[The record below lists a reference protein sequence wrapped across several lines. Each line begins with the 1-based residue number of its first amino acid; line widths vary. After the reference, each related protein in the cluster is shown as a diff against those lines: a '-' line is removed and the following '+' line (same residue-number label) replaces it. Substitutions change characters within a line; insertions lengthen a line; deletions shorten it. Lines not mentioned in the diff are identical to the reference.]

1 MVKQSQQ
8 LGQENIT
15 KLIIRFS
22 LPAII
27 GMMVNALYNV
37 VDRIFVGNGVGS
49 LAIAGITVVFPLMLV
64 MLASTML
71 IGIGASTLISIR
83 LGQQKEQEAQTIM
96 GNAVVLMILLS
107 SVITIAGLIFIEPI
121 MTALGASELVLP
133 YATGYGRIILL
144 GTPFLMIGLGMNN
157 FIRAEGNPRIAMLTM
172 IIGALTNIAL
182 DALFIFGFGW
192 GIEGAA
198 IATVI
203 SKGVSATWVLY
214 YFLSGN
220 SALKLVF
227 RNIKLEWNVVISIL
241 ALGAAPF
248 SMQLAASVLSM
259 VLNKSLNS
267 FGGDLALSGMGVVSS
282 IATLFLMPIFG
293 INQGLQPI
301 IGYNYGAKK
310 FDRVKDALTKGM
322 IVATTFSV
330 FGYIIISLFPSQLVS
345 LFNRAD
351 AELINFGARAL
362 RIYMFCMPVIGF
374 QAVGAI
380 YFQAVGK
387 PKHAA
392 FLSLSRQVL
401 ILIPLI
407 IILPRFFGLDGIFY
421 AGPIA
426 DLSSATLTGCWV
438 FFELRKLGSQ
448 KTMPDLAADVE
459 PL

>member
-1 MVKQSQQ
+1 MEQSQQ

-49 LAIAGITVVFPLMLV
+49 LAIAGITVVFPMMLI

-83 LGQQKEQEAQTIM
+83 LGQQRNQEAQTIM
-96 GNAVVLMILLS
+96 GNAVIMMVILS
-107 SVITIAGLIFIEPI
+107 SIIAILGLIFIKPI
-121 MTALGASELVLP
+121 MIALGASPEVLP
-133 YATGYGRIILL
+133 YAMGYGRIILL

-172 IIGALTNIAL
+172 VIGAVTNIAL

-220 SALKLVF
+220 SALKLVI
-227 RNIKLEWNVVISIL
+227 RSIKLEWKVVTSIL
-241 ALGAAPF
+241 VLGAAPF
-248 SMQLAASVLSM
+248 SMQLSASI
-259 VLNKSLNS
+259 LNMIMNNSLKTY
-267 FGGDLALSGMGVVSS
+267 GGDLALSGMGVVMS

-293 INQGLQPI
+293 VNQGLQPI
-301 IGYNYGAKK
+301 IGYNYGARK
-310 FDRVKDALTKGM
+310 FDRVKDALIKGM
-322 IVATTFSV
+322 LVATGFSV
-330 FGYIIISLFPSQLVS
+330 FGYIIVSLFPTQLVS
-345 LFNRAD
+345 MFNRSD
-351 AELINFGARAL
+351 AELIAFGARAL
-362 RIYMFCMPVIGF
+362 RIFLFCMPVIGF
-374 QAVGAI
+374 QAIGAI
-380 YFQAVGK
+380 YFQAVGR

-407 IILPRFFGLDGIFY
+407 LILPRFFGLDGVFY
-421 AGPIA
+421 AAPVA
-426 DLSSATLTGCWV
+426 DLTSATLTGIWV
-438 FFELRKLGSQ
+438 YIELKKLGSQ
-448 KTMPDLAADVE
+448 K
-459 PL
+459 PLPELVPIEQP

>member
-1 MVKQSQQ
+1 MRQSQQ

-15 KLIIRFS
+15 SLIIKFS
-22 LPAII
+22 IPAII

-64 MLASTML
+64 ILASTML

-83 LGQQKEQEAQTIM
+83 LGQQRDEEAQKIM
-96 GNAVVLMILLS
+96 GNAVMMMLLFS
-107 SVITIAGLIFIEPI
+107 ALITIAGLVFLEPI
-121 MTALGASELVLP
+121 MASLGASDAVMP
-133 YATGYGRIILL
+133 YAKAYGRIVLL
-144 GTPFLMIGLGMNN
+144 GTPFFMIGLGMNN

-172 IIGALTNIAL
+172 VIGALTNIVL
-182 DALFIFGFGW
+182 DALFIYGFNW

-203 SKGVSATWVLY
+203 SKAVSAVWVLS
-214 YFLSGN
+214 YFLGGK
-220 SALKLVF
+220 SALKLNL
-227 RNIKLEWNVVISIL
+227 RNCKVEWKYVTAIL

-248 SMQLAASVLSM
+248 AMQLAASVLSTI
-259 VLNKSLNS
+259 LNNSLS
-267 FGGDLALSGMGVVSS
+267 TYGGDLALSGMGVVNS

-301 IGYNYGAKK
+301 IGYNYGARN
-310 FDRVKDALTKGM
+310 FGRVKDALLKGM
-322 IVATTFSV
+322 LMATAFSV
-330 FGYIIISLFPSQLVS
+330 FGYLMVMLFPNQLVS
-345 LFNRAD
+345 LFNRED
-351 AELINFGARAL
+351 AELIAFGARAL
-362 RIYMFCMPVIGF
+362 RIFMFCMPVIGF
-374 QAVGAI
+374 QAIGAI

-407 IILPRFFGLDGIFY
+407 TILPRIYGVEGIFY

-426 DLSSATLTGCWV
+426 DFTSALLTGSWV
-438 FFELRKLGSQ
+438 LFEIKKLDAPQ
-448 KTMPDLAADVE
+448 
-459 PL
+459 PLVTELKPVKQV